1 MNGLDTSLIVTYLKP
16 NDARLG
22 ALAAELIDMESDLA
36 VGLVALVEAAYVL
49 DHHYAV
55 PRPAIVDALVA
66 FVRKRN
72 IHVLGADKA
81 LVVSA
86 LLGCRDSGRVSY
98 ADALIQVEAASH
110 GLVGLYTFDRRFPR
124 DGVPVRVL
132 RPDAAPPADI

>member
-22 ALAAELIDMESDLA
+22 SLAAEVIDTEPDLA

-49 DHHYAV
+49 AHHYAV
-55 PRPAIVDALVA
+55 PRAAIVDALVG

-72 IHVLGADKA
+72 IRVLGADKP

-86 LLGCRDSGRVSY
+86 LLSCRDSGRVSY
-98 ADALIQVEAASH
+98 ADALIQAEAAIH
-110 GLVGLYTFDRRFPR
+110 DLAGIYTFDRRFPR

-132 RPDAAPPADI
+132 RPDPAPPTDA